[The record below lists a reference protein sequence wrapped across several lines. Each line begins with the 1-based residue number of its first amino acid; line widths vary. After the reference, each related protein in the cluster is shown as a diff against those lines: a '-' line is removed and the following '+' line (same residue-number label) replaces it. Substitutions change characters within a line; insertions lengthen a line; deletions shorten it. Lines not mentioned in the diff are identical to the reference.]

1 MKFFHTYLCEGG
13 SSLAKWHQRIR
24 SLLIEQFSLPSD
36 VILEMPRIT
45 IIGHI
50 HFYIENHQGL
60 EVYSNN
66 ELKLKVTNG
75 YVQIKGDAFV
85 LKMMLPK
92 EIMLE
97 GTIHEVKFLP
107 N

>member
-1 MKFFHTYLCEGG
+1 MG
-13 SSLAKWHQRIR
+13 KWQQRFR
-24 SLLIEQFSLPSD
+24 SLLTEQFSLPSD

-60 EVYSNN
+60 ATYSEN
-66 ELKLKVTNG
+66 ELKLKVNKG
-75 YVQIKGDAFV
+75 YVQIKGSSFV

-92 EIMLE
+92 EILLE
-97 GTIHEVKFLP
+97 GTISEVKFLM